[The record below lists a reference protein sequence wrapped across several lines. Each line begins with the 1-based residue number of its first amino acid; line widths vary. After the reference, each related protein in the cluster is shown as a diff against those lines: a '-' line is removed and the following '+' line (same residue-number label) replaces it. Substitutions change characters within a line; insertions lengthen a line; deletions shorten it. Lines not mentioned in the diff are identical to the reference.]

1 MAKKDKYVVGL
12 DIGSVKTSALIAE
25 IDDEQVKFLALGAA
39 ESKGL
44 RKGLIVNLDAAVSS
58 LLVVHGVGSQD
69 VLSLAPVLFVVCG
82 DCGLCDFDDIRHDN
96 PPL

>member
-1 MAKKDKYVVGL
+1 MAKKDKYLVGL

-44 RKGLIVNLDAAVSS
+44 RKGLIVNLDSTVSS
-58 LLVVHGVGSQD
+58 IRRAVEAGRAALCRSGHVA
-69 VLSLAPVLFVVCG
+69 LAVDAL
-82 DCGLCDFDDIRHDN
+82 
-96 PPL
+96 